1 MLISRTTI
9 DDVHA
14 KADLLTVIQRS
25 GVVLKKAGG
34 SWKGCCPF
42 HDEKTPS
49 FVVTP
54 ARNMYKCF
62 GCGEGGNNAV
72 SYVMDAQRMTYPDA
86 IRHLADM
93 FGILVE
99 EEQETPEHKE
109 KRAARE
115 QVLTFYRRAQATYVK
130 ALVDAPED
138 SPEGKYIRSR
148 FTPEQIDQWG
158 IGLAPEGWQF
168 LTNKALEQQYKREFL
183 VQTGLIRES
192 EKKEAK
198 LYDFFRQ
205 RMMIPVHNA
214 RGQVI
219 AYTARVFPHAD
230 TDQKGNKLGK
240 WVNSVA
246 SDIFQKDRTLFG
258 LYQAREAIEKQG
270 GVIIVEGAGDVIHM
284 HHVGMANTVAGMG
297 TSVTE
302 HHLETLRNITGK
314 VTFFMDGDAAGA
326 KALKRAAA
334 IALEQGFD
342 VKFAQLP
349 SRKDPEDFFAPETDK
364 EGIASSRW
372 PYDWFHKNEED
383 YVLHRASVEFANIGK
398 DPMKKNDAL
407 IAIADLLHLMDDE
420 KRTLYIK
427 QIVADNKAITQSDL
441 KTKLEQ
447 LDKVEPEKEKR
458 LPEGVDANEAE
469 DWGFFESKNSLHFK
483 NEQDTWKKMSNFA
496 MKPIFHVI
504 SLTDS
509 RRVYELT
516 NYRGAKVTVDLDMQE
531 MTSVQAF
538 KRHIE
543 GRGNF
548 LWWGMDQHMN
558 KLKLWLYENTKTC
571 YEIAVLGWQKEG
583 FYAWANGITTT
594 SGEFH
599 PVDMYGRVSHGDK
612 NYYIPAFSSIYLD
625 DKSMF
630 QAERKFKFEEGTV
643 TLQQWLDLFLKCY
656 GDNGRIAFCWWVAT
670 VFRDHIF
677 RLFNNYPILN
687 FFGPKGTGKNQL
699 AYSISYLHGD
709 FQTPFNIHN
718 GTLPGF
724 SDHMQQFCNAPAI
737 VDEYKN
743 SLDYVKIE
751 TLKSSHDGIG
761 RTRMKVDRG
770 MKKETTSVNAGVI
783 LMGQE
788 MPTADIAL
796 FSRTIHCAF
805 HKTTFNTAEKK
816 LFGKLEDMQKKGLSH
831 LTAHLIQYRKHFEDN
846 FYKEHQRALADL
858 AKVEGTQIVEDRM
871 IRHYATLLASYRTLA
886 MVEEMPLDDKNMV
899 AVLAAN
905 MIGQAQQMSR
915 SDELGIFWNIIEGLF
930 DQDMII
936 ADWDFKI
943 RTMTEIT
950 VKGSDEPK
958 KFGEP
963 KEVLQ
968 MKFNSVSAAY
978 KKQAKQ
984 IGENVLPQ
992 DTLRYYLENR
1002 PEFLG
1007 VAKCVKFTLSTRD
1020 PGTGEPLRKSQPTTA
1035 YSFDYKML
1043 GVNLHR
1049 DDGWGDGSAGSNG
1062 QANGK
1067 PTPVNGSPTPRPD
1080 IFTESVKEEDVAPF

>member
-9 DDVHA
+9 DDVYA

-25 GVVLKKAGG
+25 GVDLKRAGP

-42 HDEKTPS
+42 HKEKTPS

-86 IRHLADM
+86 IRYLADM
-93 FGILVE
+93 FGIMVQ
-99 EEQETPEHKE
+99 EEQDTPEQQQ
-109 KRAARE
+109 KRAERDN
-115 QVLTFYRRAQATYVK
+115 VLAFYRRAQATYVK
-130 ALVDAPED
+130 ALVDAPQD
-138 SPEGKYIRSR
+138 SPEAKYIRRR

-158 IGLAPEGWQF
+158 IGLAPDAWQY
-168 LTNKALEQQYKREFL
+168 LTDKALAQQYKREFL

-192 EKKEAK
+192 EKKEAR
-198 LYDFFRQ
+198 LYDYFRH
-205 RMMIPVHNA
+205 RMMIPVHNS

-240 WVNSVA
+240 WINSPT
-246 SDIFQKDRTLFG
+246 SDLFHKDKTLFG
-258 LYQAREAIEKQG
+258 LFQAREAIEDRG
-270 GVIIVEGAGDVIHM
+270 GVIMVEGAGDVIHM
-284 HHVGMANTVAGMG
+284 HHVGLPNTVAGMG

-302 HHLETLRNITGK
+302 QHLQTLRNITGK
-314 VTFFMDGDAAGA
+314 ITFFMDGDAAGD
-326 KALKRAAA
+326 KALKRAAV
-334 IALEQGFD
+334 IALGMGFD

-349 SRKDPEDFFAPETDK
+349 SKKDPEDFFSSTADK
-364 EGIASSRW
+364 EGIASSPW
-372 PYDWFHKNEED
+372 PYAWFQEHERD
-383 YVLHRASVEFANIGK
+383 YVLHRADLELAGIGK

-407 IAIADLLHLMDDE
+407 IAIADLLHLMDED
-420 KRTLYIK
+420 KRALYIK
-427 QIVADNKAITQSDL
+427 QIVADHKVITQSDL
-441 KTKLEQ
+441 KSKLEQ
-447 LDKVEPEKEKR
+447 LDKVEPAKEQR

-469 DWGFFESKNSLHFK
+469 EWGFFENRNSLHFK
-483 NEQDTWKKMSNFA
+483 TEQDNWKKMSNFI

-543 GRGNF
+543 GRGNY

-571 YEIAVLGWQKEG
+571 YEIPILGWQKEG

-594 SGEFH
+594 AGEFH
-599 PVDMYGRVSHGDK
+599 EVDMYGRVSHGDK

-643 TLQQWLDLFLKCY
+643 TLHQWLDLFLKVY

-677 RLFNNYPILN
+677 HLFNNFPILN

-718 GTLPGF
+718 GTVPGF
-724 SDHMQQFCNAPAI
+724 SDHVQQFSNAPAI

-751 TLKSSHDGIG
+751 TLKSCHDGIG

-770 MKKETTSVNAGVI
+770 MKKETTHVNAGVI

-796 FSRTIHCAF
+796 FSRTIFCQF
-805 HKTTFNTAEKK
+805 HKAGFSAAEKK
-816 LFGKLEDMQKKGLSH
+816 LFAKLEDMQKKGLSH
-831 LTAHLIQYRKHFEDN
+831 LTAHLIQYRKHFEEN
-846 FYKEHQRALADL
+846 FYKEHQQALVDL
-858 AKVEGTQIVEDRM
+858 AKVEGTGIVEDRM
-871 IRHYATLLASYRTLA
+871 MRHYATLLASYRTLA
-886 MVEEMPLDDKNMV
+886 KVEALPLEDENMV

-905 MIGQAQQMSR
+905 MIAQAQQMSR

-930 DQDMII
+930 DQDLIKGE
-936 ADWDFKI
+936 WDFKI
-943 RTMTEIT
+943 RTLTQFS
-950 VKGSDEPK
+950 VVGSDEPRQ
-958 KFGEP
+958 FNEP

-968 MKFNSVSAAY
+968 LKFNSVSAAY

-984 IGENVLPQ
+984 IGENSLPP

-1007 VAKCVKFTLSTRD
+1007 VAKGVKFKLSTRD
-1020 PGTGEPLRKSQPTTA
+1020 PGTGEPLRKSQVTTA
-1035 YSFDYKML
+1035 YTFDYKML

-1049 DDGWGDGSAGSNG
+1049 DNGWEDGGSNG
-1062 QANGK
+1062 QSHDTPAPVSSG
-1067 PTPVNGSPTPRPD
+1067 PTRSPNHFSEP
-1080 IFTESVKEEDVAPF
+1080 VKESEPAPF

>member
-9 DDVHA
+9 DAVHEQ
-14 KADLLTVIQRS
+14 ADLLTVVQRS
-25 GVVLKKAGG
+25 GVVLKKAGP

-42 HDEKTPS
+42 HNEKTPS
-49 FVVTP
+49 FTVTP
-54 ARNMYKCF
+54 ARGIYKCF
-62 GCGEGGNNAV
+62 GCGEGGNSVV

-86 IRHLADM
+86 IRYLADM
-93 FGILVE
+93 FNVFVE
-99 EEQETPEHKE
+99 EEQDTPEQQE
-109 KRAARE
+109 QRITRD
-115 QVLTFYRRAQATYVK
+115 QVLAFYRRAQATYVK
-130 ALVDAPED
+130 ALEDAKDGPEK
-138 SPEGKYIRSR
+138 EYIRSR
-148 FTPEQIDQWG
+148 FTPEQVDQWG

-168 LTNKALEQQYKREFL
+168 LTDKAFEQQYKREFL
-183 VQTGLIRES
+183 LQTGLIRES
-192 EKKEAK
+192 EKKAGRF
-198 LYDFFRQ
+198 YDFFRH
-205 RMMIPVHNA
+205 RMMIPVHNT

-219 AYTARVFPHAD
+219 AYTARVFPHAT
-230 TDQKGNKLGK
+230 TDDKGNTLGK
-240 WVNSVA
+240 WVNSA
-246 SDIFQKDRTLFG
+246 GSDIFHKDRTLFG
-258 LYQAREAIEKQG
+258 LYQARKAIEDRG
-270 GVIIVEGAGDVIHM
+270 GVVVVEGAGDVIHM
-284 HHVGMANTVAGMG
+284 HHVGMPNTVAGMG

-302 HHLETLRNITGK
+302 QHLTALRNITGK

-326 KALKRAAA
+326 KALKRAAL
-334 IALEQGFD
+334 IALDQGFD

-349 SRKDPEDFFAPETDK
+349 SRKDPEDFFTSTADK
-364 EGIASSRW
+364 AGVSSSPW
-372 PYDWFHKNEED
+372 PRGWFQDNEVD
-383 YVLHRASVEFANIGK
+383 YVLHRASAELSDIGK

-407 IAIADLLHLMDDE
+407 IAIADLLFLMEDE

-427 QIVADNKAITQSDL
+427 QIVSDNKSVTQTEL
-441 KTKLEQ
+441 KAKLEQ
-447 LDKVEPEKEKR
+447 LDKVEPEKEQR

-469 DWGFFESKNSLHFK
+469 EWGFFENKNALHFK
-483 NEQDTWKKMSNFA
+483 NEHDSWKKMSNFV

-504 SLTDS
+504 SLVDS

-571 YEIAVLGWQKEG
+571 YEIAILGWQKEG
-583 FYAWANGITTT
+583 FFAWANGITTID
-594 SGEFH
+594 GEFH

-612 NYYIPAFSSIYLD
+612 NYYIAAFSSIYLD

-630 QAERKFKFEEGTV
+630 LAERKFKYEDGTV
-643 TLQQWLDLFLKCY
+643 TLQEWLDLFLKAY
-656 GDNGRIAFCWWVAT
+656 GDNGRIAFCWWLAT
-670 VFRDHIF
+670 VYRDHIF

-699 AYSISYLHGD
+699 AYSISYLYGE

-724 SDHMQQFCNAPAI
+724 SDHLQQFCNAVAI

-770 MKKETTSVNAGVI
+770 MKKETTSVNAGMI

-796 FSRTIHCAF
+796 FSRTIFCQF
-805 HKTTFNTAEKK
+805 HKAGFNANEKK
-816 LFGKLEDMQKKGLSH
+816 LFAKLEDMQKKGMSH
-831 LTAHLIQYRKHFEDN
+831 LTAHLIQHRKHFEEH
-846 FYKEHQRALADL
+846 FYKKHTEALADL
-858 AKVEGTQIVEDRM
+858 SKVEGAGIVEDRM
-871 IRHYATLLASYRTLA
+871 LRHYATLLASYRTMA
-886 MVEEMPLDDKNMV
+886 MVEKMPLDDKNMV

-905 MIGQAQQMSR
+905 MISQAQQMSR
-915 SDELGIFWNIIEGLF
+915 SDELGTFWNIIEGLF
-930 DQDMII
+930 DQNQLIGE
-936 ADWDFKI
+936 WDFKI
-943 RTMTEIT
+943 RTLEEMTVT
-950 VKGSDEPK
+950 GTKEPK
-958 KFGEP
+958 RFAEP
-963 KEVLQ
+963 TEVLQ
-968 MKFNSVSAAY
+968 FKFNTVSAAY
-978 KKQAKQ
+978 KKQAKS
-984 IGENVLPQ
+984 IGENFLPV

-1007 VAKCVKFTLSTRD
+1007 VAASAKFKLNTKD
-1020 PGTGEPLRKSQPTTA
+1020 PATGEPLRKKQVTTA
-1035 YSFDYKML
+1035 YTFDYKML
-1043 GVNLHR
+1043 GINLHR
-1049 DDGWGDGSAGSNG
+1049 DNDHGGNDGGNSTSNWK
-1062 QANGK
+1062 A
-1067 PTPVNGSPTPRPD
+1067 PTTPPVSR
-1080 IFTESVKEEDVAPF
+1080 TEPAHADAAFDF